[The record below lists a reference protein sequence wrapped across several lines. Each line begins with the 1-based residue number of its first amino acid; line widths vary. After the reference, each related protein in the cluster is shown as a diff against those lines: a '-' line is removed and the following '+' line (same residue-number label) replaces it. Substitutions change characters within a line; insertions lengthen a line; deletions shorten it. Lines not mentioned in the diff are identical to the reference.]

1 MTKNKKEFTEAPVNF
16 GANLGLMLD
25 LYDDYLQDPSS
36 VPEDLQVLFST
47 IKTGEAHIE
56 AKPTTDGG
64 GSQAGDSTIK
74 RVMRLIDNIRQYG
87 HLKADIYPVN
97 PPERQN
103 VPKLEIEDFD
113 LDKETLEKISS
124 GIVSEH
130 FKDIYDNA
138 YDAIVRMERRYKGP
152 IAFEYTHINN
162 NKERVWLK
170 RRIETP
176 YKASL
181 NDNQKKELFKK
192 LAHVEGF
199 EKYLHKNF
207 VGAKRFSIEGVDTL
221 VPMLQHTITLAGNE
235 GIKNIQIG
243 MAHRGRLNVLTHVL
257 EKPYEMMISEFMHTD
272 PMKFL
277 PEDGS
282 LELTSG
288 WTSDVKYHLGGVKTT
303 NSYGIEQRISL
314 ANNPSHLEIV
324 APVVAGK
331 TRAAQDNTHQVGAP
345 STDFHKAM
353 PIIIHGD
360 AAYPGQ
366 GINFETMNLGSLKGY
381 STGGSL
387 HIITNNRIGFTTEP
401 IDGRST
407 TYSSDVAKG
416 YDVPILHVNADDV
429 EATDVEATIEAIEIA
444 MEFRKEFHKD
454 VVIDLVGYRRY
465 GHNEM
470 DEPSIT
476 NPVPYQ
482 NIRKHD
488 SVEIL
493 YGKKLVD
500 EGIIS
505 EDEMNEVID
514 GVQKEMRTAHDKIDK
529 NDKMNN
535 PDMEKP
541 ESLQLPLQ
549 SDTKDFSF
557 DHLKEINDAMLD
569 YPKDFHV
576 LKKLNKV
583 LEKRREPFEKE
594 EGLVDWA
601 QAEQLAFA
609 TILQDGTSI
618 RLTGQD
624 SERGT
629 FSHRHAVLHDEENG
643 NTFTPLHH
651 VPQQQATFD
660 IHNSPLSEAAVVG
673 FEYGYNVEN
682 KGNFNIWEA
691 QYGDFSNMSQ
701 MMFDNFLSS
710 SRAKWGER
718 SGLTLFLPHAFEGQG
733 PEHSSARLERFLQL
747 AAENNSTV
755 VNLSSASN
763 YFHLLRAQAA
773 SLDTLEMRPLIVM
786 SPKSLLRNKTVAK
799 PIDEFTSGGFKPIIT
814 EDIDEQKVKKV
825 ILASGKMY
833 IDLKEYLAKNPNDS
847 ILLIAVERL
856 YPFPEEEIKEV
867 LKSLPHLENVSWVQE
882 EPKNQGAWLFVY
894 PYLKALVANKYD
906 LTYHGRIQRAAPAEG
921 DGEIHKLVQTKIIES
936 SINN

>member
-1 MTKNKKEFTEAPVNF
+1 MSNESQVSEAPVNF
-16 GANLGLMLD
+16 GANLGYVLD
-25 LYDDYLQDPSS
+25 LYDIYLNDPSA

-47 IKTGEAHIE
+47 IKNGEANI
-56 AKPTTDGG
+56 TTNNEGQ
-64 GSQAGDSTIK
+64 SNITKGDSTIK

-87 HLKADIYPVN
+87 HLLADIYPVN
-97 PPERQN
+97 RPKREN
-103 VPKLEIEDFD
+103 VPKLTIEDFN
-113 LDKETLEKISS
+113 LDKATLESISA
-124 GIVSEH
+124 GIVSDH

-138 YDAIVRMERRYKGP
+138 YEAIVRMEKRYKGP

-162 NKERVWLK
+162 NRERVWLK

-176 YKASL
+176 YKATL
-181 NDNQKKELFKK
+181 NDNQKIELFKN

-221 VPMLQHTITLAGNE
+221 VPMLQQTMRIASDE
-235 GIKNIQIG
+235 GIQNIQIG

-288 WTSDVKYHLGGVKTT
+288 WSGDVKYHLGGVKTT
-303 NSYGIEQRISL
+303 QSYGIKQKISL

-324 APVVAGK
+324 SPVVLGK
-331 TRAAQDNTHQVGAP
+331 TRANQDT
-345 STDFHKAM
+345 TDKPGSVTTEFIKSM
-353 PIIIHGD
+353 PILIHGD

-366 GINFETMNLGSLKGY
+366 GINFEAMNLGNLDGY

-401 IDGRST
+401 QDGRST

-416 YDVPILHVNADDV
+416 YDVPIMHVNADN
-429 EATDVEATIEAIEIA
+429 VEATIEVIEIA
-444 MEFRKEFHKD
+444 MAFRKEFHKD

-476 NPVPYQ
+476 NPLPYHE
-482 NIRKHD
+482 IRKHE

-493 YGKKLVD
+493 YGKQLVSD
-500 EGIIS
+500 SIIS
-505 EDEMNEVID
+505 EDEMNNIID
-514 GVQKEMRTAHDKIDK
+514 EVQKTLRAAHDKIDK
-529 NDKMNN
+529 NDKMDN
-535 PDMEKP
+535 PEMQRP
-541 ESLQLPLQ
+541 ESLAEPIQNDDSEL
-549 SDTKDFSF
+549 SF
-557 DHLKEINDAMLD
+557 EQLKEINDAMLT
-569 YPKDFHV
+569 YPSNFNV

-583 LEKRREPFEKE
+583 LEKRKEPFESE
-594 EGLVDWA
+594 DGLVDWA

-609 TILQDGTSI
+609 TITQNGTPI

-629 FSHRHAVLHDEENG
+629 FSHRHAVLHDPDTGEQYV
-643 NTFTPLHH
+643 PLHN
-651 VPQQQATFD
+651 VPDQKATFEVR
-660 IHNSPLSEAAVVG
+660 NSPLSEAAVVG
-673 FEYGYNVEN
+673 FEYGYNVQN
-682 KGNFNIWEA
+682 KSCMTIWEA
-691 QYGDFSNMSQ
+691 QYGDFSNMAQ
-701 MMFDNFLSS
+701 MIFDNFLFS

-718 SGLTLFLPHAFEGQG
+718 SGLTLFLPHSFEGQG

-747 AAENNSTV
+747 AGENNSTI
-755 VNLSSASN
+755 VNLSSSSN

-773 SLDTLEMRPLIVM
+773 NLGTQSMRPLVVM
-786 SPKSLLRNKTVAK
+786 SPKSLLRNKTVAD
-799 PIDEFTSGGFKPIIT
+799 PISKFTSGKFEPILP
-814 EDIDEQKVKKV
+814 EDHDKASVKKV
-825 ILASGKMY
+825 ILASGKMF

-847 ILLIAVERL
+847 ILIVAVERL
-856 YPFPEEEIKEV
+856 YPFPADEINALLNE
-867 LKSLPHLENVSWVQE
+867 LPNLENVAWVQE
-882 EPKNQGAWLFVY
+882 EPKNQGAWSFVY
-894 PYLKALVANKYD
+894 PYLKELTTDKYD
-906 LTYHGRIQRAAPAEG
+906 LSYHGRIQRSAPAEG
-921 DGEIHKLVQTKIIES
+921 DGEIHKLVQNMIIEQS
-936 SINN
+936 TNIN

>member
-345 STDFHKAM
+345 STDFLHKAM

-416 YDVPILHVNADDV
+416 YDVPILHVNAD
-429 EATDVEATIEAIEIA
+429 DVEATIEAIEIA

-594 EGLVDWA
+594 EALVDWA

-624 SERGT
+624 SEKGT

>member
-1 MTKNKKEFTEAPVNF
+1 MTKDKKEVTEAPVNF

-47 IKTGEAHIE
+47 IKTGEAHVE
-56 AKPTTDGG
+56 AKPATGG
-64 GSQAGDSTIK
+64 SGSQAGDSTIK

-87 HLKADIYPVN
+87 HLKAGIYPVN
-97 PPERQN
+97 PPERKH
-103 VPKLEIEDFD
+103 VPKLGIEDFD
-113 LDKETLEKISS
+113 LDQQTLEQISA

-130 FKDIYDNA
+130 FEDIYDNA
-138 YDAIVRMERRYKGP
+138 YEAIVRMEKRYKGP

-176 YKASL
+176 YKANL
-181 NDNQKKELFKK
+181 NNNQKKELFKK

-288 WTSDVKYHLGGVKTT
+288 WTGDVKYHLGGVKTT
-303 NSYGIEQRISL
+303 DSYGTEQRISL

-324 APVVAGK
+324 APVVEGR
-331 TRAAQDNTHQVGAP
+331 TRAAQDETHQAGSP
-345 STDFHKAM
+345 STDFLKAM

-381 STGGSL
+381 TTGGSL

-401 IDGRST
+401 TDGRST
-407 TYSSDVAKG
+407 TYSTDVAKG

-429 EATDVEATIEAIEIA
+429 EATIEAIDIA

-476 NPVPYQ
+476 NPVPYH
-482 NIRKHD
+482 NIRKHE
-488 SVEIL
+488 SVELL
-493 YGKKLVD
+493 YGKKLVED
-500 EGIIS
+500 GIIS
-505 EDEMNEVID
+505 EDEMNDVID
-514 GVQKEMRTAHDKIDK
+514 SVQKEMRAAHDKIDK
-529 NDKMNN
+529 SDKMDN

-549 SDTKDFSF
+549 SDDKDFSF
-557 DHLKEINDAMLD
+557 DHLKEINDAMLT
-569 YPKDFHV
+569 YPEDFHV

-594 EGLVDWA
+594 GGLVDWA

-629 FSHRHAVLHDEENG
+629 FSHRHAVLHDEDNG
-643 NTFTPLHH
+643 DTYTPLHH
-651 VPQQQATFD
+651 VPNQQATFD

-682 KGNFNIWEA
+682 KNSFNIWEA
-691 QYGDFSNMSQ
+691 QYGDFSNMAQ
-701 MMFDNFLSS
+701 MIFDNFLSS

-718 SGLTLFLPHAFEGQG
+718 SGLTLFLPHSYEGQG
-733 PEHSSARLERFLQL
+733 AEHSSARLERFLQL

-755 VNLSSASN
+755 VNLSSSSN

-773 SLDTLEMRPLIVM
+773 SLDSQEMRPLIVM

-814 EDIDEQKVKKV
+814 EEHDAEKVKKV
-825 ILASGKMY
+825 ILASGKMF
-833 IDLKEYLAKNPNDS
+833 IDLKEHLEKNPDES
-847 ILLIAVERL
+847 TLIVAVERL
-856 YPFPEEEIKEV
+856 YPFPEEEIQEV
-867 LKSLPHLENVSWVQE
+867 LESLPNLEEVSWVQE

-894 PYLKALVANKYD
+894 PYLRALVADRYD
-906 LTYHGRIQRAAPAEG
+906 LSYHGRIQRAAPAEG
-921 DGEIHKLVQTKIIES
+921 DGEIHKLVQNRIIES

>member
-1 MTKNKKEFTEAPVNF
+1 MSNESQVSEAPVNF
-16 GANLGLMLD
+16 GANLGYVLD
-25 LYDDYLQDPSS
+25 LYDIYLNDPSA

-47 IKTGEAHIE
+47 IKNGEANI
-56 AKPTTDGG
+56 TTNNEGQ
-64 GSQAGDSTIK
+64 SNITKGDSTIK

-87 HLKADIYPVN
+87 HLLADIYPVN
-97 PPERQN
+97 RPKREN
-103 VPKLEIEDFD
+103 VPKLTIEDFN
-113 LDKETLEKISS
+113 LDKATLESISA
-124 GIVSEH
+124 GIVSDH

-138 YDAIVRMERRYKGP
+138 YEAIVRMEKRYKGP

-162 NKERVWLK
+162 NRERVWLK

-176 YKASL
+176 YKATL
-181 NDNQKKELFKK
+181 NDNQKIELFKN

-221 VPMLQHTITLAGNE
+221 VPMLQQTMRIASDE
-235 GIKNIQIG
+235 GIQNIQIG

-288 WTSDVKYHLGGVKTT
+288 WSGDVKYHLGGVKTT
-303 NSYGIEQRISL
+303 QSYGIKQKISL

-324 APVVAGK
+324 SPVVLGK
-331 TRAAQDNTHQVGAP
+331 TRANQDT
-345 STDFHKAM
+345 TDKPGSVTTEFIKSM
-353 PIIIHGD
+353 PILIHGD

-366 GINFETMNLGSLKGY
+366 GINFEAMNLGNLDGY

-401 IDGRST
+401 QDGRST

-416 YDVPILHVNADDV
+416 YDVPIMHVNADN
-429 EATDVEATIEAIEIA
+429 VEATIEAIEIA
-444 MEFRKEFHKD
+444 MAFRKEFHKD

-476 NPVPYQ
+476 NPLPYHE
-482 NIRKHD
+482 IRKHE

-493 YGKKLVD
+493 YGKQLVSD
-500 EGIIS
+500 SIIS
-505 EDEMNEVID
+505 EDEMNNIID
-514 GVQKEMRTAHDKIDK
+514 EVQKTLRAAHDKIDK
-529 NDKMNN
+529 NDKMDN
-535 PDMEKP
+535 PEMQRP
-541 ESLQLPLQ
+541 ESLAEPIQNDDSEL
-549 SDTKDFSF
+549 SF
-557 DHLKEINDAMLD
+557 EQLKEINDAMLT
-569 YPKDFHV
+569 YPSNFNV

-583 LEKRREPFEKE
+583 LEKRKEPFESE
-594 EGLVDWA
+594 DGLVDWA

-609 TILQDGTSI
+609 TITQNGTPI

-629 FSHRHAVLHDEENG
+629 FSHRHSVLHDPDTGEQYV
-643 NTFTPLHH
+643 PLHN
-651 VPQQQATFD
+651 VPDQKATFEVR
-660 IHNSPLSEAAVVG
+660 NSPLSEAAVVG
-673 FEYGYNVEN
+673 FEYGYNVQN
-682 KGNFNIWEA
+682 KSCMTIWEA
-691 QYGDFSNMSQ
+691 QYGDFSNMAQ
-701 MMFDNFLSS
+701 MIFDNFLFS

-718 SGLTLFLPHAFEGQG
+718 SGLTLFLPHSFEGQG

-747 AAENNSTV
+747 AGENNSTI
-755 VNLSSASN
+755 VNLSSSSN

-773 SLDTLEMRPLIVM
+773 NLGTQSMRPLVVM
-786 SPKSLLRNKTVAK
+786 SPKSLLRNKTVAD
-799 PIDEFTSGGFKPIIT
+799 PISKFTSGKFEPILP
-814 EDIDEQKVKKV
+814 EDHDKASVKKV
-825 ILASGKMY
+825 ILASGKMF

-847 ILLIAVERL
+847 ILIVAVERL
-856 YPFPEEEIKEV
+856 YPFPADEINALLNE
-867 LKSLPHLENVSWVQE
+867 LPNLENVAWVQE
-882 EPKNQGAWLFVY
+882 EPKNQGAWSFVY
-894 PYLKALVANKYD
+894 PYLKELTTDKYD
-906 LTYHGRIQRAAPAEG
+906 LSYHGRIQRSAPAEG
-921 DGEIHKLVQTKIIES
+921 DGEIHKLVQNMIIEQS
-936 SINN
+936 TNIN

>member
-1 MTKNKKEFTEAPVNF
+1 MSNESQVSEAPVNF
-16 GANLGLMLD
+16 GANLGYVLD
-25 LYDDYLQDPSS
+25 LYDIYLNDPSA

-47 IKTGEAHIE
+47 IKNGEANI
-56 AKPTTDGG
+56 TTNNEGQ
-64 GSQAGDSTIK
+64 SNITKGDSTIK

-87 HLKADIYPVN
+87 HLLADIYPVN
-97 PPERQN
+97 RPKREN
-103 VPKLEIEDFD
+103 VPKLTIEDFN
-113 LDKETLEKISS
+113 LDKATLESISA
-124 GIVSEH
+124 GIVSDH

-138 YDAIVRMERRYKGP
+138 YEAIVRMEKRYKGP

-162 NKERVWLK
+162 NRERVWLK

-176 YKASL
+176 YKATL
-181 NDNQKKELFKK
+181 NDNQKIELFKN

-221 VPMLQHTITLAGNE
+221 VPMLQQTMRIASDE
-235 GIKNIQIG
+235 GIQNIQIG

-288 WTSDVKYHLGGVKTT
+288 WSGDVKYHLGGVKTT
-303 NSYGIEQRISL
+303 QSYGIKQKISL

-324 APVVAGK
+324 SPVVLGK
-331 TRAAQDNTHQVGAP
+331 TRANQDT
-345 STDFHKAM
+345 TDKPGSVTTEFIKSM
-353 PIIIHGD
+353 PILIHGD

-366 GINFETMNLGSLKGY
+366 GINFEAMNLGNLDGY

-401 IDGRST
+401 QDGRST

-416 YDVPILHVNADDV
+416 YDVPIMHVNADN
-429 EATDVEATIEAIEIA
+429 VEATIEAIEIA
-444 MEFRKEFHKD
+444 MAFRKEFHKD

-476 NPVPYQ
+476 NPLPYHE
-482 NIRKHD
+482 IRKHE

-493 YGKKLVD
+493 YGKQLVSD
-500 EGIIS
+500 SIIS
-505 EDEMNEVID
+505 EDEMNNIID
-514 GVQKEMRTAHDKIDK
+514 EVQKTLRAAHDKIDK
-529 NDKMNN
+529 NDKMDN
-535 PDMEKP
+535 PEMQRP
-541 ESLQLPLQ
+541 ESLAEPIQNDDSELSIEQ
-549 SDTKDFSF
+549 
-557 DHLKEINDAMLD
+557 LKEINDAMLT
-569 YPKDFHV
+569 YPSNFNV

-583 LEKRREPFEKE
+583 LEKRKEPFESE
-594 EGLVDWA
+594 DGLVDWA

-609 TILQDGTSI
+609 TITQNGTPI

-629 FSHRHAVLHDEENG
+629 FSHRHAVLHDPETGEQYV
-643 NTFTPLHH
+643 PLHN
-651 VPQQQATFD
+651 VPDQKATFEVR
-660 IHNSPLSEAAVVG
+660 NSPLSEAAVVG
-673 FEYGYNVEN
+673 FEYGYNVQN
-682 KGNFNIWEA
+682 KSCMTIWEA
-691 QYGDFSNMSQ
+691 QYGDFSNMAQ
-701 MMFDNFLSS
+701 MIFDNFLFS

-718 SGLTLFLPHAFEGQG
+718 SGLTLFLPHSFEGQG

-747 AAENNSTV
+747 AGENNSTI
-755 VNLSSASN
+755 VNLSSSSN

-773 SLDTLEMRPLIVM
+773 NLGTQSMRPLVVM
-786 SPKSLLRNKTVAK
+786 SPKSLLRNKTVAD
-799 PIDEFTSGGFKPIIT
+799 PISKFTSGKFEPILP
-814 EDIDEQKVKKV
+814 EDHDKASVKKV
-825 ILASGKMY
+825 VLASGKMF

-847 ILLIAVERL
+847 ILIVAVERL
-856 YPFPEEEIKEV
+856 YPFPADEINALLNE
-867 LKSLPHLENVSWVQE
+867 LPNLENVAWVQE
-882 EPKNQGAWLFVY
+882 EPKNQGAWSFVY
-894 PYLKALVANKYD
+894 PYLKELTTDKYD
-906 LTYHGRIQRAAPAEG
+906 LSYHGRIQRSAPAEG
-921 DGEIHKLVQTKIIES
+921 DGEIHKLVQNMIIEQS
-936 SINN
+936 TNIN

>member
-1 MTKNKKEFTEAPVNF
+1 MSNESQVSEAPVNF
-16 GANLGLMLD
+16 GANLGYVLD
-25 LYDDYLQDPSS
+25 LYDIYLNDPSA

-47 IKTGEAHIE
+47 IKNGEANI
-56 AKPTTDGG
+56 TTNNEGQ
-64 GSQAGDSTIK
+64 SNITKGDSTIK

-87 HLKADIYPVN
+87 HLLADIYPVN
-97 PPERQN
+97 RPKREN
-103 VPKLEIEDFD
+103 VPKLTIEDFN
-113 LDKETLEKISS
+113 LDKATLESISA
-124 GIVSEH
+124 GIVSDH

-138 YDAIVRMERRYKGP
+138 YEAIVRMEKRYKGP

-162 NKERVWLK
+162 NRERVWLK

-176 YKASL
+176 YKATL
-181 NDNQKKELFKK
+181 NDNQKIELFKN

-221 VPMLQHTITLAGNE
+221 VPMLQQTMRIASDE
-235 GIKNIQIG
+235 GIQNIQIG

-288 WTSDVKYHLGGVKTT
+288 WSGDVKYHLGGVKTT
-303 NSYGIEQRISL
+303 QSYGIKQKISL

-324 APVVAGK
+324 SPVVLGK
-331 TRAAQDNTHQVGAP
+331 TRANQDK
-345 STDFHKAM
+345 TDKPGSVTTEFIKSM
-353 PIIIHGD
+353 PILIHGD

-366 GINFETMNLGSLKGY
+366 GINFEAMNLGNLDGY

-401 IDGRST
+401 QDGRST

-416 YDVPILHVNADDV
+416 YDVPIMHVNADN
-429 EATDVEATIEAIEIA
+429 VEATIEAIEIA
-444 MEFRKEFHKD
+444 MAFRKEFHKD

-476 NPVPYQ
+476 NPLPYHE
-482 NIRKHD
+482 IRKHE

-493 YGKKLVD
+493 YGKQLVSD
-500 EGIIS
+500 SIIS
-505 EDEMNEVID
+505 EDEMNNIID
-514 GVQKEMRTAHDKIDK
+514 EVQKTLRAAHDKIDK
-529 NDKMNN
+529 NDKMDN
-535 PDMEKP
+535 PEMQRP
-541 ESLQLPLQ
+541 ESLAEPIQNDDSEL
-549 SDTKDFSF
+549 SF
-557 DHLKEINDAMLD
+557 EQLKEINDAMLT
-569 YPKDFHV
+569 YPSNFNV

-583 LEKRREPFEKE
+583 LEKRKEPFESE
-594 EGLVDWA
+594 DGLVDWA

-609 TILQDGTSI
+609 TITQNGTPI

-629 FSHRHAVLHDEENG
+629 FSHRHAVLHDPDTGEQYV
-643 NTFTPLHH
+643 PLHN
-651 VPQQQATFD
+651 VPDQKATFEVR
-660 IHNSPLSEAAVVG
+660 NSPLSEAAVVG
-673 FEYGYNVEN
+673 FEYGYNVQN
-682 KGNFNIWEA
+682 KSCMTIWEA
-691 QYGDFSNMSQ
+691 QYGDFSNMAQ
-701 MMFDNFLSS
+701 MIFDNFLFS

-718 SGLTLFLPHAFEGQG
+718 SGLTLFLPHSFEGQG

-747 AAENNSTV
+747 AGENNSTI
-755 VNLSSASN
+755 VNLSSSSN

-773 SLDTLEMRPLIVM
+773 NLGTQSMRPLVVM
-786 SPKSLLRNKTVAK
+786 SPKSLLRNKTVAD
-799 PIDEFTSGGFKPIIT
+799 PISKFTSGKFEPILP
-814 EDIDEQKVKKV
+814 EDHDKASVKKV
-825 ILASGKMY
+825 ILASGKMF

-847 ILLIAVERL
+847 ILIVAVERL
-856 YPFPEEEIKEV
+856 YPFPADEINALLNE
-867 LKSLPHLENVSWVQE
+867 LPNLENVAWVQE
-882 EPKNQGAWLFVY
+882 EPKNQGAWSFVY
-894 PYLKALVANKYD
+894 PYLKELTTDKYD
-906 LTYHGRIQRAAPAEG
+906 LSYHGRIQRSAPAEG
-921 DGEIHKLVQTKIIES
+921 DGEIHKLVQNMIIEQS
-936 SINN
+936 TNIN

>member
-331 TRAAQDNTHQVGAP
+331 TRAAQDNTHQVGGP

-401 IDGRST
+401 FDGRST

-416 YDVPILHVNADDV
+416 YDVPILHVNAD
-429 EATDVEATIEAIEIA
+429 DVEATIEAIEIA

-514 GVQKEMRTAHDKIDK
+514 SVQKEMRTAHDKIDK

-594 EGLVDWA
+594 
-601 QAEQLAFA
+601 
-609 TILQDGTSI
+609 
-618 RLTGQD
+618 
-624 SERGT
+624 
-629 FSHRHAVLHDEENG
+629 
-643 NTFTPLHH
+643 
-651 VPQQQATFD
+651 
-660 IHNSPLSEAAVVG
+660 
-673 FEYGYNVEN
+673 
-682 KGNFNIWEA
+682 
-691 QYGDFSNMSQ
+691 
-701 MMFDNFLSS
+701 
-710 SRAKWGER
+710 
-718 SGLTLFLPHAFEGQG
+718 
-733 PEHSSARLERFLQL
+733 
-747 AAENNSTV
+747 
-755 VNLSSASN
+755 
-763 YFHLLRAQAA
+763 
-773 SLDTLEMRPLIVM
+773 
-786 SPKSLLRNKTVAK
+786 
-799 PIDEFTSGGFKPIIT
+799 GG
-814 EDIDEQKVKKV
+814 
-825 ILASGKMY
+825 
-833 IDLKEYLAKNPNDS
+833 
-847 ILLIAVERL
+847 
-856 YPFPEEEIKEV
+856 
-867 LKSLPHLENVSWVQE
+867 
-882 EPKNQGAWLFVY
+882 
-894 PYLKALVANKYD
+894 
-906 LTYHGRIQRAAPAEG
+906 
-921 DGEIHKLVQTKIIES
+921 S
-936 SINN
+936 SIGLKQSNLLLQPYYKMELQFV